1 MLLKLTI
8 SVKEAILNIDAENK
22 LRGVENNFE
31 EIVQILKRVYFVNDF
46 TSRFVRETLIR
57 ERNRLEKLARVL
69 FLIEEK

>member
-46 TSRFVRETLIR
+46 TSLTS
-57 ERNRLEKLARVL
+57 
-69 FLIEEK
+69 